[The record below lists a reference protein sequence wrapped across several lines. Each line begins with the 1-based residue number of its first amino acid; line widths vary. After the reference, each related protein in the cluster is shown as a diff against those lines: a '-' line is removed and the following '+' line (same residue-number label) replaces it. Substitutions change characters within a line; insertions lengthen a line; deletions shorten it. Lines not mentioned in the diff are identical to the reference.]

1 MNVAVG
7 RTDLPALVVARAS
20 WVLVTLV
27 ATLLLQSIYH
37 QPVGWAPGSSVA
49 ALALFAALRPFQAVL
64 LLGAL
69 CPLAGIIFVLISAHG
84 GGLRFAEALALAC
97 IAGWSAR
104 RAVQGRPLRV
114 SPWLRWTVMTLIAA
128 ALASSVVYG
137 AVMLAEDPS
146 IAGTGILPTFIVRS
160 YLVDLT
166 PVSFAML
173 FAESLV
179 LLLVVADTCAVDGRR
194 RDVLL
199 RMMVIGA
206 AAAALMNV
214 NRIVEVAI
222 RQEDSWTAFPTYLA
236 TLRVN
241 VHYGDLNAAGSYF
254 SMMLLVAAGLAGRLR
269 IAAMGSV
276 LLIGTALWITGSRT
290 AMGAALGM
298 AVLTG
303 LMTLRGRG
311 FRRNASVI
319 AALVLLAGISLA
331 VWSWSPQRTNSAAAR
346 WSLSTR
352 IELARAAL
360 DMAAAHPFFGI
371 GLGRFY
377 VLSHEYV
384 GEMLEAQG
392 KQSENAHNY
401 FLQVL
406 AELGVPGLLLF
417 LSVVAVGLLAGVRG
431 AGPPGPS
438 WGLTAGLCA
447 FLLTCLA
454 GHSLL
459 VPAAA
464 YPFWIALG
472 VAASLGGVSGESW
485 RVRLLGIGLVA
496 VFVCSI
502 PFRTVAAVRNADVE
516 NTSVGFSLWQRG
528 PDGSRFRWAGGCATF
543 FVPSSARAVR
553 IPLRHGSTGP
563 NDLEVRMFLDGREA
577 DRVRLSK
584 AGGWRILRLVLVQRK
599 HGPFARIDL
608 EAGEAGTLT
617 AADVRPSNTGG
628 ILMVGRPIV
637 EE

>member
-20 WVLVTLV
+20 WVLVALV
-27 ATLLLQSIYH
+27 AALLLQSIYH
-37 QPVGWAPGSSVA
+37 QPVGWAPGSAVA
-49 ALALFAALRPFQAVL
+49 ALAVFAAFRPFQAVL

-69 CPLAGIIFVLISAHG
+69 GPLAGIIFVLISAHG
-84 GGLRFAEALALAC
+84 AGLRFAEALALAC

-104 RAVQGRPLRV
+104 RAVQGHPLRV
-114 SPWLRWTVMTLIAA
+114 SPWLRWTVMPLIAA

-146 IAGTGILPTFIVRS
+146 LLGTGILPAFIVRT
-160 YLVDLT
+160 YLVDAN

-179 LLLVVADTCAVDGRR
+179 LLLVVADTCAADGRR
-194 RDVLL
+194 REALL

-206 AAAALMNV
+206 AAAALMNLL
-214 NRIVEVAI
+214 RIVEVAMK
-222 RQEDSWTAFPTYLA
+222 QGDGWAAFLPYLA

-269 IAAMGSV
+269 IIAMGSA
-276 LLIGTALWITGSRT
+276 LLIGTALWIAGSRT
-290 AMGAALGM
+290 AMGAAFGM
-298 AVLTG
+298 AVLAG

-311 FRRNASVI
+311 LRRNAPVI
-319 AALVLLAGISLA
+319 AALVLLAA
-331 VWSWSPQRTNSAAAR
+331 VAFAAWSWYPPGRNSAGA
-346 WSLSTR
+346 WSLSVRT
-352 IELARAAL
+352 ELAGAAL

-371 GLGRFY
+371 GIGRFY
-377 VLSHEYV
+377 VLSDAYI
-384 GEMLEAQG
+384 GEKLKARGMQR
-392 KQSENAHNY
+392 ENAHNY

-417 LSVVAVGLLAGVRG
+417 LSVIALALRAGVRG

-438 WGLTAGLCA
+438 WGLIAGLCA
-447 FLLTCLA
+447 FLLTCVG
-454 GHSLL
+454 GHPLL

-472 VAASLGGVSGESW
+472 VAASLGGVSGERW
-485 RVRLLGIGLVA
+485 RVRLVGIVLVA

-502 PFRTVAAVRNADVE
+502 PFRTVAAVREADVE
-516 NTSVGFSLWQRG
+516 NTSVGFSLWQHG
-528 PDGSRFRWAGGCATF
+528 PDGSRFRWAGGRATF

-563 NDLEVRMFLDGREA
+563 DDLEVRIFLDGREA
-577 DRVRLSK
+577 DRVRLSEV
-584 AGGWRILRLVLVQRK
+584 GDWRILRLVLVQRK
-599 HGPFARIDL
+599 HEPFARIDL

-617 AADVRPSNTGG
+617 TADVRPTNTGG
-628 ILMVGRPIV
+628 MLMVGRPII

>member
-20 WVLVTLV
+20 WVLVALV
-27 ATLLLQSIYH
+27 AALLLQSIYH
-37 QPVGWAPGSSVA
+37 QPVGWAPGSAVA
-49 ALALFAALRPFQAVL
+49 ALAVFAALRPFQAVL

-69 CPLAGIIFVLISAHG
+69 GPLAGVIFVLISAHG

-104 RAVQGRPLRV
+104 RAIEGHPLRV
-114 SPWLRWTVMTLIAA
+114 SPWLRWTVMPLIAA

-146 IAGTGILPTFIVRS
+146 LLGTGILPAFIVGT
-160 YLVDLT
+160 YLVDAN

-179 LLLVVADTCAVDGRR
+179 LLLVVADTCAADGRR
-194 RDVLL
+194 REALL

-206 AAAALMNV
+206 AAAALMNLL
-214 NRIVEVAI
+214 RIVEVAMK
-222 RQEDSWTAFPTYLA
+222 QGDGWAAFLPYLA

-269 IAAMGSV
+269 IIAMGSA

-298 AVLTG
+298 AVLAG
-303 LMTLRGRG
+303 LMTLRERG
-311 FRRNASVI
+311 FRRNAPVI
-319 AALVLLAGISLA
+319 AALVLLAA
-331 VWSWSPQRTNSAAAR
+331 VTFAAWSWSPQRTNSAAAR

-352 IELARAAL
+352 IELAKAAG

-377 VLSHEYV
+377 MLSNTYV
-384 GEMLEAQG
+384 GEMLAAQG
-392 KQSENAHNY
+392 KQRENAHNY

-417 LSVVAVGLLAGVRG
+417 LSVIALALRAGVRG

-438 WGLTAGLCA
+438 WGLIAGLCA
-447 FLLTCLA
+447 FLLTCFG
-454 GHSLL
+454 GHPLL

-472 VAASLGGVSGESW
+472 VAASLGGVSGERW
-485 RVRLLGIGLVA
+485 RVRLVGIVLVA
-496 VFVCSI
+496 AFVCSI
-502 PFRTVAAVRNADVE
+502 PFRTVAAVREADVE

-528 PDGSRFRWAGGCATF
+528 PDGSRFRWAGDRATF

-563 NDLEVRMFLDGREA
+563 DDLEVRIFLDGREA
-577 DRVRLSK
+577 DRVRLSEV
-584 AGGWRILRLVLVQRK
+584 GEWRILRLVLVQRK

-617 AADVRPSNTGG
+617 TADVRPTNTGG
-628 ILMVGRPIV
+628 MLMVGRPII